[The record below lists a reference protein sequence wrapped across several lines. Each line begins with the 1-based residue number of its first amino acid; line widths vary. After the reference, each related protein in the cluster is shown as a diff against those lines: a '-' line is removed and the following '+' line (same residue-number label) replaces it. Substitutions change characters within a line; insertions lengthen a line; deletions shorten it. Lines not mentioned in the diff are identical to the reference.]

1 MVRKR
6 EASLTC
12 CMIALQFEDK
22 YFPTWTSE
30 ELESV
35 AMAREG
41 NIARMTNVMGQK
53 LAEAN
58 IGFDSVYAITHNA
71 DVRNVWDDISSRYV
85 KEEKPI
91 HGHFLWHFIKGQGS
105 PATVSSIAEALGIEQ
120 NFVEKPKRG
129 RMAYDNMLAYLVHAK
144 DSNKAQYKV
153 ADVYSTGMSKDGEPL
168 FRPYAEIYAERK
180 EAWEK
185 GRAVKK
191 MASAREDIDHLEE
204 LILTGKVTKSQVVL
218 TDEYYD
224 VYSRNARRCE
234 DAFRVYGERRAYK
247 TLQALQDGEFK
258 LTVIYIMG
266 EPGAGKTRVAKE
278 FVRRLIEWS
287 AGAMPE
293 PFRCCQT
300 AATNPMDEYN
310 GEEILFM
317 DDIRGSALSAS
328 DWLKLLDPY
337 NASPSSARY
346 KNKQPAC
353 RAVVI
358 TSTKEPV
365 EFFYYCKQLGGGDR
379 SEALDQFMRRI
390 QCLTKVFRAD
400 DFADTRAML
409 GEGKFGESQ
418 VVEVPNS
425 SYRGLPSEKVELS
438 YTFDFGDE
446 DMPVEEAV
454 QKMLDITVSNNED
467 A

>member
-1 MVRKR
+1 MARKR
-6 EASLTC
+6 EAGLTC
-12 CMIALQFEDK
+12 CMIVLQYEDK
-22 YFPTWTSE
+22 YFPTWTPE
-30 ELESV
+30 ERAKVE
-35 AMAREG
+35 MARQG
-41 NIARMTNVMGQK
+41 NVAGMVNVMGER
-53 LAEAN
+53 LAKAN
-58 IGFDSVYAITHNA
+58 IGFDSVYAINHDA
-71 DVRNVWDDISSRYV
+71 DTRNVWDELGSRYV
-85 KEEKPI
+85 KENKPI
-91 HGHFLWHFIKGQGS
+91 HGHFVWHFIKGEGS
-105 PATVSSIAEALGIEQ
+105 PATLSNIAKALGIEQ
-120 NFVEKPKRG
+120 NFIEKPQRG
-129 RMAYDNMLAYLVHAK
+129 RMAYDNMLAYLIHAK
-144 DSNKAQYKV
+144 DANKAQYK
-153 ADVYSTGMSKDGEPL
+153 ADRVYSAGMYKNDEPM
-168 FRPYAEIYAERK
+168 FRPYTEIYAERK

-191 MASAREDIDHLEE
+191 VASAREDIDHLEE
-204 LILTGKVTKSQVVL
+204 LILTGKVTKSQVIL
-218 TDEYYD
+218 TDDYYD

-247 TLQALQDGEFK
+247 TLQALQEGDFK

-317 DDIRGSALSAS
+317 DDMRGSALSAS

-353 RAVVI
+353 RAVII
-358 TSTKEPV
+358 TSTKDPI

-400 DFADTRAML
+400 NFADTRAML
-409 GEGKFGESQ
+409 GSGKFGEPQ
-418 VVEVPNS
+418 VVRVPNS
-425 SYRGLPSEKVELS
+425 HPLQDDRVELS
-438 YTFDFGDE
+438 YTFDFGDK
-446 DMPVEEAV
+446 DMPIEDAV
-454 QKMLDITVSNNED
+454 QKMLDITIHNNGTV
-467 A
+467 

>member
-1 MVRKR
+1 MARQ
-6 EASLTC
+6 ESSLTC
-12 CMIALQFEDK
+12 CMIALQYEDK
-22 YFPTWTSE
+22 YFPTWTPE
-30 ELESV
+30 EV
-35 AMAREG
+35 ATVAKAREG
-41 NIARMTNVMGQK
+41 DITAMTDVMGRK

-58 IGFDSVYAITHNA
+58 IGFDSVHAITHNA
-71 DVRNVWDDISSRYV
+71 DTRNVWDDLSSRYV
-85 KEEKPI
+85 KEDKPI
-91 HGHFLWHFIKGQGS
+91 HGHFLWHFIKGKGS
-105 PATVSSIAEALGIEQ
+105 PATVSNIAAAIGIEP

-144 DSNKAQYKV
+144 DSNKAQYKP
-153 ADVYSTGMSKDGEPL
+153 AEVYTTGMWKDGEPM
-168 FRPYAEIYAERK
+168 FRPYGEIYAERK

-191 MASAREDIDHLEE
+191 KASAKENIDHLEE

-218 TDEYYD
+218 TDDYYD

-247 TLQALQDGEFK
+247 TLQALQEGEFK

-287 AGAMPE
+287 AGSMPE

-346 KNKQPAC
+346 QNKQPAC

-400 DFADTRAML
+400 DFVDARAMI
-409 GEGKFGESQ
+409 GEGQFGNRQ
-418 VVEVPNS
+418 LVEVPNS
-425 SYRGLPSEKVELS
+425 SYRGMPSEKVELS

-446 DMPVEEAV
+446 DMSVDEAV
-454 QKMLDITVSNNED
+454 QKMLAITVSNNENG
-467 A
+467 

>member
-1 MVRKR
+1 MARKR
-6 EASLTC
+6 EAGLTC
-12 CMIALQFEDK
+12 CMIVLQYEDK
-22 YFPTWTSE
+22 YFSTWTPE
-30 ELESV
+30 ERASV
-35 AMAREG
+35 EMARKG
-41 NIARMTNVMGQK
+41 NVAGMVNVMGMR
-53 LAEAN
+53 LAKAN
-58 IGFDSVYAITHNA
+58 IGFNSVYAINHDA
-71 DVRNVWDDISSRYV
+71 DTRNVWDELGSRYV
-85 KEEKPI
+85 KENKPI
-91 HGHFLWHFIKGQGS
+91 HGHFVWHFIKGKGS
-105 PATVSSIAEALGIEQ
+105 PATVSNIAKALGIES
-120 NFVEKPKRG
+120 NFIEKPKRG
-129 RMAYDNMLAYLVHAK
+129 RMAYDNMLAYLIHAK
-144 DSNKAQYKV
+144 DANKAQYK
-153 ADVYSTGMSKDGEPL
+153 ADRVYSAGMYQNDEPM
-168 FRPYAEIYAERK
+168 FRPYMEIYAEHK

-191 MASAREDIDHLEE
+191 VASAREDIDHLEE
-204 LILTGKVTKSQVVL
+204 LILTGKVTKSQVIL
-218 TDEYYD
+218 TDDYYD

-247 TLQALQDGEFK
+247 TLQALQEGDFK

-317 DDIRGSALSAS
+317 DDMRGSALSAS

-353 RAVVI
+353 RAVII
-358 TSTKEPV
+358 TSTKDPI

-400 DFADTRAML
+400 NFADTRAML
-409 GEGKFGESQ
+409 GSGKFGEPQ
-418 VVEVPNS
+418 VVRVPNS
-425 SYRGLPSEKVELS
+425 HPLQEDRVELS
-438 YTFDFGDE
+438 YTFDFGDK
-446 DMPVEEAV
+446 DMPIEDAV
-454 QKMLDITVSNNED
+454 QKMLDITIHNNGTV
-467 A
+467 

>member
-1 MVRKR
+1 MART

-12 CMIALQFEDK
+12 CMIALQYEEK
-22 YFPTWTSE
+22 YFPMWTPE
-30 ELESV
+30 ELATVET
-35 AMAREG
+35 ARNG
-41 NIARMTNVMGQK
+41 NIAAMTDVMGQR
-53 LAEAN
+53 LAQAN

-71 DVRNVWDDISSRYV
+71 DVRNVWDDVASRYV
-85 KEEKPI
+85 KEDKPI
-91 HGHFLWHFIKGQGS
+91 HGHFLWHFIKGKGS
-105 PATVSSIAEALGIEQ
+105 PATVSSIANALGIES

-129 RMAYDNMLAYLVHAK
+129 RMAYDNMLAYMVHAK
-144 DSNKAQYKV
+144 DSHKAQYKP
-153 ADVYSTGMSKDGEPL
+153 AEVYSTGMWKDDKPL
-168 FRPYAEIYAERK
+168 FRPYTEIYAERK
-180 EAWEK
+180 EAWEN

-191 MASAREDIDHLEE
+191 VTAAKEGIDHLEE

-218 TDEYYD
+218 TDDYYD
-224 VYSRNARRCE
+224 IYSRNARRCE

-278 FVRRLIEWS
+278 FVRRLIDWS
-287 AGAMPE
+287 AGVMSE

-346 KNKQPAC
+346 QNKQPAC

-400 DFADTRAML
+400 DFADTRAKL
-409 GEGKFGESQ
+409 CEGKFGESQ
-418 VVEVPNS
+418 VVTVPNS
-425 SYRGLPSEKVELS
+425 SRHGFPSEKVELS

-446 DMPVEEAV
+446 DMPVEDAV
-454 QKMLDITVSNNED
+454 QKMLDITVSNNVN

>member
-1 MVRKR
+1 MARKR
-6 EASLTC
+6 EAGLTC
-12 CMIALQFEDK
+12 CMIVLQYEDK
-22 YFPTWTSE
+22 YFPTWTPE
-30 ELESV
+30 ERAGVE
-35 AMAREG
+35 MARKG
-41 NIARMTNVMGQK
+41 NVVGMVNVMGAR
-53 LAEAN
+53 LAKAN
-58 IGFDSVYAITHNA
+58 IGFDSVYAINHDA
-71 DVRNVWDDISSRYV
+71 DTRNVWDELGSRYV
-85 KEEKPI
+85 KENKPI
-91 HGHFLWHFIKGQGS
+91 HGHFVWHFIKGKGS
-105 PATVSSIAEALGIEQ
+105 PATISNIAKALGIEP
-120 NFVEKPKRG
+120 NFIEKPQRG
-129 RMAYDNMLAYLVHAK
+129 RMAYDNMLAYLIHAK
-144 DSNKAQYKV
+144 DANKAQYK
-153 ADVYSTGMSKDGEPL
+153 ADKVYSAGMYQNDEPM
-168 FRPYAEIYAERK
+168 FRPYMEIYAEHK

-191 MASAREDIDHLEE
+191 VASAKEDIDHLEE
-204 LILTGKVTKSQVVL
+204 LILTGKVTKSQVIL
-218 TDEYYD
+218 TDDYYD

-247 TLQALQDGEFK
+247 TLQALQEGDFK

-287 AGAMPE
+287 AGAMSE

-317 DDIRGSALSAS
+317 DDMRGSALSAS

-353 RAVVI
+353 RAVII
-358 TSTKEPV
+358 TSTKDPI

-400 DFADTRAML
+400 NFADTRAML
-409 GEGKFGESQ
+409 GSGKFGKPQ
-418 VVEVPNS
+418 VVRVPNS
-425 SYRGLPSEKVELS
+425 HPLQEDRVELS
-438 YTFDFGDE
+438 YTFDFGDK
-446 DMPVEEAV
+446 DMPIEDAV
-454 QKMLDITVSNNED
+454 QKMLDITIHNNGTV
-467 A
+467 

>member
-1 MVRKR
+1 MARKR
-6 EASLTC
+6 EAGLTC
-12 CMIALQFEDK
+12 CMIVLQYEDK
-22 YFPTWTSE
+22 YFPTWTPE
-30 ELESV
+30 ERAKVE
-35 AMAREG
+35 MARKG
-41 NIARMTNVMGQK
+41 NVAGMVNVMGER
-53 LAEAN
+53 LAKAN
-58 IGFDSVYAITHNA
+58 IGFDSVYAINHDA
-71 DVRNVWDDISSRYV
+71 DTRNVWDELGSRYV
-85 KEEKPI
+85 KENKPI
-91 HGHFLWHFIKGQGS
+91 HGHFVWHFIKGKGA
-105 PATVSSIAEALGIEQ
+105 PATLSNIAKALGIEQ
-120 NFVEKPKRG
+120 NFIEKPQRG
-129 RMAYDNMLAYLVHAK
+129 RMAYDNMLAYLIHAK
-144 DSNKAQYKV
+144 DANKAQYK
-153 ADVYSTGMSKDGEPL
+153 ADRVYSCGMYQNDEPM
-168 FRPYAEIYAERK
+168 FRPYTEIYAEHK

-191 MASAREDIDHLEE
+191 VASAREDIDHLEE
-204 LILTGKVTKSQVVL
+204 LILTGKVTKSQVIL
-218 TDEYYD
+218 TDDYYD

-247 TLQALQDGEFK
+247 TLQALQEGDFK

-317 DDIRGSALSAS
+317 DDMRGSALSAS

-353 RAVVI
+353 RAVII
-358 TSTKEPV
+358 TSTKDPI

-400 DFADTRAML
+400 NFADTRAML
-409 GEGKFGESQ
+409 GSGKFGEPQ
-418 VVEVPNS
+418 VVRVPNS
-425 SYRGLPSEKVELS
+425 HPLQEDRVELS
-438 YTFDFGDE
+438 YTFDFGDK
-446 DMPVEEAV
+446 DMPVEDAV
-454 QKMLDITVSNNED
+454 QKMLDITIHNNGTV
-467 A
+467 

>member
-1 MVRKR
+1 MARKR
-6 EASLTC
+6 EAGLTC
-12 CMIALQFEDK
+12 CMIVLQYEDK
-22 YFPTWTSE
+22 YFPTWTPDE
-30 ELESV
+30 RASV
-35 AMAREG
+35 EMARKG
-41 NIARMTNVMGQK
+41 NVAGMVNVMGMR
-53 LAEAN
+53 LAKAN
-58 IGFDSVYAITHNA
+58 IGFDSVYAINHDA
-71 DVRNVWDDISSRYV
+71 DTRNVWDELGSRYV
-85 KEEKPI
+85 KENKPI
-91 HGHFLWHFIKGQGS
+91 HGHFVWHFIKGKGS
-105 PATVSSIAEALGIEQ
+105 PATISNIAKALGIEP
-120 NFVEKPKRG
+120 NFIEKPQRG
-129 RMAYDNMLAYLVHAK
+129 RMAYDNMLAYLIHAK
-144 DSNKAQYKV
+144 DANKAQYK
-153 ADVYSTGMSKDGEPL
+153 ADKVYSAGMYQNDEPM
-168 FRPYAEIYAERK
+168 FRPYMEIYAEHK

-191 MASAREDIDHLEE
+191 VASAREDIDHLEE
-204 LILTGKVTKSQVVL
+204 LILTGKVTKSQVIL
-218 TDEYYD
+218 TDDYYD

-247 TLQALQDGEFK
+247 TLQALQEGDFK

-317 DDIRGSALSAS
+317 DDMRGSALSAS

-353 RAVVI
+353 RAVII
-358 TSTKEPV
+358 TSTKDPI

-400 DFADTRAML
+400 NFADTRAML
-409 GEGKFGESQ
+409 GSGKFGEPQ
-418 VVEVPNS
+418 VVRVPNS
-425 SYRGLPSEKVELS
+425 HPLQEDRVELS
-438 YTFDFGDE
+438 YTFDFGDK
-446 DMPVEEAV
+446 DMPIEDAV
-454 QKMLDITVSNNED
+454 QKMLDITIHNNGTL
-467 A
+467 

>member
-1 MVRKR
+1 MARKR
-6 EASLTC
+6 EAGLTC
-12 CMIALQFEDK
+12 CMIVLQYEDK
-22 YFPTWTSE
+22 YFPTWTPE
-30 ELESV
+30 ERAKVE
-35 AMAREG
+35 MARQG
-41 NIARMTNVMGQK
+41 NVAGMVNVMGER
-53 LAEAN
+53 LAKAN
-58 IGFDSVYAITHNA
+58 IGFDSVYAINHDA
-71 DVRNVWDDISSRYV
+71 DTRNVWDELGSRYV
-85 KEEKPI
+85 KENKPI
-91 HGHFLWHFIKGQGS
+91 HGHFVWHFIKGEGS
-105 PATVSSIAEALGIEQ
+105 PATLSNIAKALGIEQ
-120 NFVEKPKRG
+120 NFIEKPQRG
-129 RMAYDNMLAYLVHAK
+129 RMAYDNMLAYLIHAK
-144 DSNKAQYKV
+144 DANKAQYK
-153 ADVYSTGMSKDGEPL
+153 ADRVYSAGMYKNDEPM
-168 FRPYAEIYAERK
+168 FRPYTEIYAERK

-191 MASAREDIDHLEE
+191 VASAREDIDHLEE
-204 LILTGKVTKSQVVL
+204 LILTGKVTKSQVIL
-218 TDEYYD
+218 TDDYYD

-247 TLQALQDGEFK
+247 TLQALQEGDFK

-317 DDIRGSALSAS
+317 DDMRGSALSAS

-353 RAVVI
+353 RAVII
-358 TSTKEPV
+358 TSTKDPI

-400 DFADTRAML
+400 NFADTRAML
-409 GEGKFGESQ
+409 GSGKFGEPQ
-418 VVEVPNS
+418 VVRVPNS
-425 SYRGLPSEKVELS
+425 HPLQEDRVELS
-438 YTFDFGDE
+438 YTFDFGDK
-446 DMPVEEAV
+446 DMPIEDAV
-454 QKMLDITVSNNED
+454 QKMLDITIHNNGTV
-467 A
+467 